1 MRSCGGSRR
10 PRSRTRSTTTC
21 RRAVRRRRT
30 GRMDSPESVVEARDL
45 AKRFEETVAVAGVD
59 LRVGSGR
66 VHGMVGPNGAG
77 KTTLLAM
84 LQGLVRPDAGRI
96 RIFGRDER
104 SLDGVAGVVERPRF
118 YPYQSGRRNLALLAG

>member
-30 GRMDSPESVVEARDL
+30 GRMDSPEPAVEARDL
-45 AKRFEETVAVAGVD
+45 AKRFEETVAVAGVG

-77 KTTLLAM
+77 KTPLLAM
-84 LQGLVRPDAGRI
+84 LLGLVRPDAGRI
-96 RIFGRDER
+96 RSVGRDER
-104 SLDGVAGVVERPRF
+104 SQDGVAGIVESPRIF
-118 YPYQSGRRNLALLAG
+118 PF